1 MAAMPMQA
9 RLHTPMMMQPTRAR
23 SFMQPA
29 QAAKSPVAGLMEIEV
44 PLGRKEELD
53 IIVPVTKREE
63 MTMTKRQMV
72 TNALAAAASVLPFAA
87 NAKLETDEAPK
98 KREAFLSCSEA
109 TEIMEVSAAKKMRHA
124 AALSF

>member
-1 MAAMPMQA
+1 MGNMAAMPMQA
-9 RLHTPMMMQPTRAR
+9 ARMHTPMMMQPARGR

-29 QAAKSPVAGLMEIEV
+29 QAAKSPVTGLIDIED

-53 IIVPVTKREE
+53 IIVPVTRREE

-87 NAKLETDEAPK
+87 NAKLKTDEATKKKICAANPTADACRSKRDPNYVYKPK
-98 KREAFLSCSEA
+98 
-109 TEIMEVSAAKKMRHA
+109 
-124 AALSF
+124 

>member
-29 QAAKSPVAGLMEIEV
+29 QAAKSPIAGLMEIEV

-53 IIVPVTKREE
+53 IVVPVTKREE

-87 NAKLETDEAPK
+87 NAKLQTDEETRK
-98 KREAFLSCSEA
+98 KIC
-109 TEIMEVSAAKKMRHA
+109 AANPTADACRSKPDANYVFGK
-124 AALSF
+124 SK